1 MPKQKA
7 RTAQL
12 GVMAATANNKKK
24 EDSSGSVGIPASIS
38 SSSSSSSYIPAI
50 NQQQVDVMA
59 VINVRSSSTSARHAG
74 ENKRHKSH
82 KVHKHPTS
90 VILQPQAPVQDKS
103 AENIEKECVHILL
116 KKQKAWEET
125 GRLGLF
131 IDFVYVEDMD
141 AAVGLNMTPSPT
153 PPAIKLP
160 SIRKLGS
167 TISATEEAIDEFRD
181 RLASLAAGSHQWGA
195 EAKKLAIKAALLDFS
210 KRIDEDGIYA
220 SLRNACDFV
229 SGDVMGITTKN
240 LKLWVREWLT
250 NNTIS
255 EPPSRMVVRPLNT
268 PRQLTTEYIMEILAF
283 CADRLRAG
291 IIVNSTTIQRHLK
304 GNVRLHHLLTIDLCP
319 PLEVENA
326 VISTTMAS
334 VGGIAWGEIKRVGKL
349 KGDGDIEEAIEKK
362 NWRTLVS
369 VVDYIRALK
378 MERAGV
384 AVIASGD
391 ESYCHTLHHADQSY
405 LLIGKENVSKHEVN
419 CAVRDGLRICMQMF
433 TTRWGP
439 IALDDIVD
447 CKFLNAAGDEDGPGA
462 RMKEMDQDGELRQ
475 VYRAAPRGVGEKP
488 VSQMNKNQLQTKA
501 IELGVSIY
509 AENGTTELTKES
521 LKKAIQAF
529 RAIGRAEVA
538 DARAAKDRTG
548 GLGGILTAEQ
558 KARQL
563 IETDWEELFDQYK
576 DCALTTIRFMIAY
589 QHCGDYHDNY
599 DHPMFFK
606 HLVVLYLVYP
616 RWCMQQQRKLEAGT
630 LYPATIHPFFKW
642 SNAEKTAGTP
652 ARQL

>member
-1 MPKQKA
+1 M
-7 RTAQL
+7 
-12 GVMAATANNKKK
+12 
-24 EDSSGSVGIPASIS
+24 
-38 SSSSSSSYIPAI
+38 
-50 NQQQVDVMA
+50 
-59 VINVRSSSTSARHAG
+59 
-74 ENKRHKSH
+74 
-82 KVHKHPTS
+82 
-90 VILQPQAPVQDKS
+90 
-103 AENIEKECVHILL
+103 
-116 KKQKAWEET
+116 
-125 GRLGLF
+125 
-131 IDFVYVEDMD
+131 
-141 AAVGLNMTPSPT
+141 
-153 PPAIKLP
+153 
-160 SIRKLGS
+160 
-167 TISATEEAIDEFRD
+167 
-181 RLASLAAGSHQWGA
+181 
-195 EAKKLAIKAALLDFS
+195 
-210 KRIDEDGIYA
+210 
-220 SLRNACDFV
+220 
-229 SGDVMGITTKN
+229 
-240 LKLWVREWLT
+240 
-250 NNTIS
+250 
-255 EPPSRMVVRPLNT
+255 
-268 PRQLTTEYIMEILAF
+268 
-283 CADRLRAG
+283 
-291 IIVNSTTIQRHLK
+291 K
-304 GNVRLHHLLTIDLCP
+304 GNLRLHHLLTIDLCP

-488 VSQMNKNQLQTKA
+488 VSQMNKNQLRTKA
-501 IELGVSIY
+501 IELGVSIL
-509 AENGTTELTKES
+509 AENGTTKLTKES

-652 ARQL
+652 ARQLCTFIDNAPYHHGGAANINSWSKKFLAEVLRSLDIASIPTTCSDGTSLRVEVPAKGVNWPHGHPNVEQVRQGAAVELGNKKPGMFQPPWQLLLDKADAEWGKGGGDNYRPKYHDEFLKWWKNHFTAPYTPTFWPVELMWAFGKNYVALPQNQEVGRTPSQTIKLLRDRFCRPDCADPGQVYDRQFKHCENQMNEWITVHHEQNNCQLHGTV